1 MTGSTKP
8 PRNTGMQLRFV
19 QTGGVG
25 GVKLVAEINT
35 SQLPPSET
43 ASIEHLVDAALAEAP
58 PKTETS
64 RVRDDLQYEVHVTR
78 GGTTTSFHASE
89 RDLAPNVAALVKR
102 LAERAEP
109 RR

>member
-43 ASIEHLVDAALAEAP
+43 ASIEHRVDAALAEPP
-58 PKTETS
+58 PKTDTS
-64 RVRDDLQYEVHVTR
+64 SVRYDIQYKVQLTR
-78 GGTTTSFHASE
+78 CGTTPTFHASE
-89 RDLAPNVAALVKR
+89 EDLVWHAASLVNGNV
-102 LAERAEP
+102 
-109 RR
+109 